1 MHSQQRQS
9 GWLFMK
15 LKEVMM
21 EECYQ
26 YRDSEKP
33 QLDAA
38 FNAKQWENCFNMA
51 RSKIRISKSCLAP
64 LVRAAKCWSISFKYY
79 DVLATAVSQNPVWE
93 EARVK
98 LNQLLV
104 KRIDEGRFLRTT
116 TNPIYLITRSGAP
129 YSLKDRTIFERRG
142 RRACTIKY
150 EPIVGSDLPAG
161 YVLDQLGLIIAGN

>member
-1 MHSQQRQS
+1 
-9 GWLFMK
+9 MK

-104 KRIDEGRFLRTT
+104 KRIDEERFLRTT
-116 TNPIYLITRSGAP
+116 TNPIYLLDPEHLIAWKTRPLLKGEAAEHAHSSTSQLSNQIYQLVMCLTNSG
-129 YSLKDRTIFERRG
+129 SL
-142 RRACTIKY
+142 
-150 EPIVGSDLPAG
+150 
-161 YVLDQLGLIIAGN
+161 